1 MLIYRV
7 WYLEYSYLRTGEREG
22 SVLSVIDKTI
32 TGAGARLLL
41 SYLSIFILL
50 MHVIQTDSPLTSI
63 SEINKRLDAVGF
75 FVKNR
80 ELVDQVY

>member
-1 MLIYRV
+1 
-7 WYLEYSYLRTGEREG
+7 
-22 SVLSVIDKTI
+22 
-32 TGAGARLLL
+32 
-41 SYLSIFILL
+41 